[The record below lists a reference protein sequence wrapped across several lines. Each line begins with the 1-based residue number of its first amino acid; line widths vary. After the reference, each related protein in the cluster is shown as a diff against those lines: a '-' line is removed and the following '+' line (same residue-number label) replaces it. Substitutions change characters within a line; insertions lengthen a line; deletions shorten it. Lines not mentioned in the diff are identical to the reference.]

1 MNKEN
6 KMTKITID
14 EFVVFEKESIDKWAD
29 EYKEQHKKTP
39 DIFPLEASEAQF
51 SIDYMEATTK

>member
-1 MNKEN
+1 
-6 KMTKITID
+6 MTKITID
-14 EFVVFEKESIDKWAD
+14 EFVVLEKESIDKWAD